1 MLRSALLFDLK
12 KVLCY
17 KAVAL
22 TALLLLSYGLS
33 ATDLNL
39 KYLPNQAVKVGD
51 GKYQLAKDFDTSVKQ
66 IRTLFAGDANIKEDL
81 HINEDNFRVQVFY
94 NLKESAPWHKI
105 YVISWDDKVFARV
118 FK

>member
-1 MLRSALLFDLK
+1 MKKTLLFDLK

-22 TALLLLSYGLS
+22 VALLFLSYGLS

-39 KYLPNQAVKVGD
+39 KYLPAQAVKVGD
-51 GKYQLAKDFDTSVKQ
+51 AKYQLAKDFDTSVKQ
-66 IRTLFAGDANIKEDL
+66 IRTLFVGDANIKEDL
-81 HINEDNFRVQVFY
+81 YVNEENFRIQVFY
-94 NLKESAPWHKI
+94 NLKQSAPWHKI

>member
-1 MLRSALLFDLK
+1 MKMSHLFDLK

-17 KAVAL
+17 KAVAFA
-22 TALLLLSYGLS
+22 ALLLLSYGLS

-81 HINEDNFRVQVFY
+81 HVNEEDFRVQVFY
-94 NLKESAPWHKI
+94 NLKQSAPWHKI

>member
-1 MLRSALLFDLK
+1 MFKRFLLFDLK
-12 KVLCY
+12 MVLCY

-22 TALLLLSYGLS
+22 IVLLFLSYGLS

-39 KYLPNQAVKVGD
+39 KYLPNQASKVGD
-51 GKYQLAKDFDTSVKQ
+51 GKYQLTKDFDTSVKQ
-66 IRTLFAGDANIKEDL
+66 FRTLFTGDEFIKEDL
-81 HINEDNFRVQVFY
+81 HVNEENFRIYVFY
-94 NLKESAPWHKI
+94 NLKQSAPWHKI